1 MKDAMR
7 YGGAVLEARDLT
19 RHFGGLTAVRG
30 VSFAV
35 SSQEIVALIGPNGAG
50 KTTLFNLITG
60 FLEPTGGEVFHRG
73 RRITGL
79 PAPRIASLG
88 MIRTFQ
94 NLAIFNE
101 ATVLENVMVGCHRWT
116 GAGLLP
122 CALGLPG
129 AVREDR
135 RAREAALDG
144 LALVGLDGRALEPAL
159 DLPFGQQRLLEIAR
173 ALVARPS
180 ILLLDEPTAGLSG
193 QETRSLVALI
203 RRLRDDGVTFVV
215 IEHNMDVVMETADR
229 VVVLNHGELI
239 AHGPPRTVQRD
250 PQVIA
255 AYLGED
261 AVTGALQAN
270 LGAGGAGPA
279 LERLPS

>member
-1 MKDAMR
+1 MKDSL
-7 YGGAVLEARDLT
+7 LEARDLT
-19 RHFGGLTAVRG
+19 RSFGGLTAVRG

-35 SSQEIVALIGPNGAG
+35 APQEIVALIGPNGAG

-60 FLEPTGGEVFHRG
+60 FLPPTGGEVFYRG

-79 PAPRIASLG
+79 SASRVASLG

-94 NLAIFNE
+94 NLAIFHE
-101 ATVLENVMVGCHRWT
+101 TTVLENVMVGCHRWT

-122 CALGLPG
+122 CALGLPA

-135 RAREAALDG
+135 RVREAALEA
-144 LALVGLDGRALEPAL
+144 LALVGLERRALEPAPN
-159 DLPFGQQRLLEIAR
+159 LPFGQQRLLEVAR

-180 ILLLDEPTAGLSG
+180 VLLLDEPTAGLSG
-193 QETRSLVALI
+193 QEATGLVALI
-203 RRLRDDGVTFVV
+203 RRLRGDGITFGV

-229 VVVLNHGELI
+229 VVVLNHGEMI
-239 AHGPPRTVQRD
+239 AYGPSQAVQQD

-255 AYLGED
+255 AYLGE
-261 AVTGALQAN
+261 N
-270 LGAGGAGPA
+270 LGASGAAAAHCGTSGPRPA
-279 LERLPS
+279 WEGLTS

>member
-30 VSFAV
+30 VSFGV

-60 FLEPTGGEVFHRG
+60 FLEPTGGEVFYRG
-73 RRITGL
+73 RMVTGL
-79 PAPRIASLG
+79 PASRIASLG

-101 ATVLENVMVGCHRWT
+101 ATVLENVMVGCYRWT

-129 AVREDR
+129 AAREDR

-239 AHGPPRTVQRD
+239 AHGPPRTMQRD

-261 AVTGALQAN
+261 AATGALQAN
-270 LGAGGAGPA
+270 WGAGGAGPA

>member
-1 MKDAMR
+1 VKDSL
-7 YGGAVLEARDLT
+7 LEARDLT
-19 RHFGGLTAVRG
+19 RSFGGLAAVRG

-35 SSQEIVALIGPNGAG
+35 SPQEIVALIGPNGAG

-60 FLEPTGGEVFHRG
+60 FLGPTGGEVFYQG

-79 PAPRIASLG
+79 SAWRVASLG

-94 NLAIFNE
+94 NLVVFHE
-101 ATVLENVMVGCHRWT
+101 TTVLENVMVGCHRWT

-122 CALGLPG
+122 CALGLPAAG
-129 AVREDR
+129 REDR
-135 RAREAALDG
+135 RAREAAVEA
-144 LALVGLDGRALEPAL
+144 LALVGLEARALEPAPN
-159 DLPFGQQRLLEIAR
+159 LPFGQQRLLEIAR

-193 QETRSLVALI
+193 QEAAGLVGLI
-203 RRLRDDGVTFVV
+203 RRLRAGGITFVV

-229 VVVLNHGELI
+229 VVVLNHGEMI
-239 AHGPPRTVQRD
+239 AHGPPQAVHHD

-261 AVTGALQAN
+261 PGASGAVAENCWTSGPR
-270 LGAGGAGPA
+270 PA
-279 LERLPS
+279 LEGLPS

>member
-1 MKDAMR
+1 MKDSL
-7 YGGAVLEARDLT
+7 LEARDLS
-19 RHFGGLTAVRG
+19 RSFGGLTAVRG

-35 SSQEIVALIGPNGAG
+35 APQEIVALIGPNGAG

-60 FLEPTGGEVFHRG
+60 FLPPTGGEVFYRG

-79 PAPRIASLG
+79 PASRVASLG

-94 NLAIFNE
+94 NLAIFHE
-101 ATVLENVMVGCHRWT
+101 TTVLENVMVGCHRWT

-122 CALGLPG
+122 CALGLPA

-135 RAREAALDG
+135 RVREAALEA
-144 LALVGLDGRALEPAL
+144 LALVGLERRALEPAPNL
-159 DLPFGQQRLLEIAR
+159 AFGQQRLLEVAR

-180 ILLLDEPTAGLSG
+180 VLLLDEPTAGLSG
-193 QETRSLVALI
+193 QEATGLVALI
-203 RRLRDDGVTFVV
+203 RRLRGDGITFVV

-229 VVVLNHGELI
+229 VVVLNHGEMI
-239 AHGPPRTVQRD
+239 AYGPSQAVQQD

-261 AVTGALQAN
+261 PAASSAAAAN
-270 LGAGGAGPA
+270 CGTSGPRPVW
-279 LERLPS
+279 EGLPP